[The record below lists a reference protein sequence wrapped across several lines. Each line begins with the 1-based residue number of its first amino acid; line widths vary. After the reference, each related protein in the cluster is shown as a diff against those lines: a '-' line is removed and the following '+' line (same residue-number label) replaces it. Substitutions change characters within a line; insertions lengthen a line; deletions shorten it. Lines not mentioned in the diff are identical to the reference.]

1 MVTGEELEM
10 TNQPFDKID
19 RELLNIL
26 QKDFPLEERP
36 FFAIANLLNIS
47 ESEVITRTKKL
58 KGKVI
63 RQISA
68 IFDTKSLGYKSSLVA
83 AKVDPDIIDKA
94 ADIINQHPGVT
105 HNYQRNHEFNLWFTI
120 AVPPDSRLGLER
132 TIEILGQ
139 LAGVNSIRALPT
151 LRVYK
156 IGVQLDMTGKN
167 IKEKTNRQ
175 YYSEENRKYAS
186 TSLSEEYITIIKK
199 LQMDLPIVPNPFD
212 NIAAEVGI
220 TVGELLEKTISL
232 KEDGLM
238 RRFAAVLYHRRA
250 GFSSN
255 GMGAWKVPEEIL
267 DEIGIKMASYRA
279 VSHCYLRPT
288 YEDWPYNIF
297 TMIHGED
304 KKQVEEIFKII
315 EKDTGIKNRFILYST
330 KEYKKTRLQ
339 YFDSNIHEWE
349 KQTIDNLNIV
359 L

>member
-36 FFAIANLLNIS
+36 FCAIANLLNIS
-47 ESEVITRTKKL
+47 ENEVITRTKKL
-58 KGKVI
+58 KGNVI

-68 IFDTKSLGYKSSLVA
+68 IFDTKSLGYSSSLVA
-83 AKVDPDIIDKA
+83 AKVDVDLIDEA
-94 ADIINQHPGVT
+94 ADIINKHPGVT

-120 AVPPDSRLGLER
+120 AVPSDSRLGLER
-132 TIEILGQ
+132 TIEVLGRI
-139 LAGVNSIRALPT
+139 AGVNSIRALPT
-151 LRVYK
+151 LKVYK

-167 IKEKTNRQ
+167 IKEKMSRQ
-175 YYSEENRKYAS
+175 YYNEESRRNTSA
-186 TSLSEEYITIIKK
+186 SLSEDYIEIIKK

-212 NIAAEVGI
+212 SIATEIGISVGD
-220 TVGELLEKTISL
+220 LLEKSISL
-232 KEDGLM
+232 KEDGVM

-255 GMGAWKVPEEIL
+255 GMGAWNVPEDVL
-267 DEIGIKMASYRA
+267 DEIGTKMASYSA

-297 TMIHGED
+297 TMVHGKDE
-304 KKQVEEIFKII
+304 KQVEEIFKII
-315 EKDTGIKNRFILYST
+315 ENDTGIKDRFILYST

-339 YFDSNIHEWE
+339 YFDSNIHKWE
-349 KQTIDNLNIV
+349 KHIIDNLNIV
-359 L
+359 T